1 MVGMPRLVLLVL
13 GGLVLATARV
23 APAGA
28 QGRAASVAVEPE
40 RAPRTLVLSDQAR
53 RFLVLAFRAFP
64 TEFMGCMIGTVRGR
78 EVFVERIAPADVD
91 PAQST
96 ATWVVPRQ
104 SCEDAGWTGTVGT
117 IHSHP
122 SAERCWYFFP
132 GTSVLSGDGQS
143 FLMAPY
149 PVDAIVCGERV
160 VWINRAL
167 VEQQLVQV
175 EVHERV
181 GPARGVPEPRTERG
195 IARSHVGHRFAQ
207 GAPGRLDRA
216 RAARVGGE
224 HRGKM

>member
-149 PVDAIVCGERV
+149 SVDAIVCGERV

-167 VEQQLVQV
+167 VEQ
-175 EVHERV
+175 EVPLTPLTPVTPPRS
-181 GPARGVPEPRTERG
+181 PE
-195 IARSHVGHRFAQ
+195 
-207 GAPGRLDRA
+207 
-216 RAARVGGE
+216 
-224 HRGKM
+224 